1 MGSEKYPAENE
12 LSDFVQKSGG
22 GSNAYTTSDI
32 TNFVTSAR
40 GKYFSDALDRFS
52 QMFKAPLITKDA
64 MHRERNAIDAEFSL
78 SSSND
83 TARSRQVLYSLG
95 SENHPARQFSW
106 GNSKTL
112 IENVDENTLHQK
124 VHDFRKRH
132 YSAHRMCLCLKA
144 ATPLDSLQVSAA
156 CETH

>member
-32 TNFVTSAR
+32 TNFVASAR
-40 GKYFSDALDRFS
+40 GQYFSDALDRFS

-64 MHRERNAIDAEFSL
+64 MRRERNAIDAEFSL
-78 SSSND
+78 SLSND

-95 SENHPARQFSW
+95 MENHPSRQFSW

-112 IENVDENTLHQK
+112 IENVDEDTLHQK

-132 YSAHRMCLCLKA
+132 YSAHRMCLCMKA
-144 ATPLDSLQVSAA
+144 ALPLDTLQVSVALGIP
-156 CETH
+156 